1 MRSNQHTVLAGIA
14 AIVLLAGTGLAL
26 AQDAAKNQKQPGAAS
41 RPNAARPAA
50 TQQIKPGPANP
61 RGPSAQ
67 NTEEKGKGPMA
78 AQRNTGQKA
87 QSSAAMQQGK
97 TPNAQ
102 DKNRTA
108 QQINRGSKANKLR
121 LGENRTAR
129 TQRTKMSRT
138 ARTAQQRQTAQG
150 QGQRKGFEGLQGNA
164 TKELQ
169 NGTVGQ
175 NGTGAAGMKVQLSD
189 QQRSQIRETV
199 IGSRN
204 APRVGQVDFAVQ
216 PGTVIPRGR
225 IHVVPVPRTLVRIEP
240 EWRGYLYFVYE
251 DELIIVNPRDMRIV
265 AVVNV

>member
-1 MRSNQHTVLAGIA
+1 MRTKQHTVLAGIA

-26 AQDAAKNQKQPGAAS
+26 AQDAAKDQKQPGAA
-41 RPNAARPAA
+41 PQPKAAPPAA
-50 TQQIKPGPANP
+50 TQQIKPGPANNP
-61 RGPSAQ
+61 GPSAQ
-67 NTEEKGKGPMA
+67 KTEEKGKGSMA
-78 AQRNTGQKA
+78 TQQSTGQKA
-87 QSSAAMQQGK
+87 QSKAVMEQGK
-97 TPNAQ
+97 TLNAH

-108 QQINRGSKANKLR
+108 QQINRGSKANK
-121 LGENRTAR
+121 
-129 TQRTKMSRT
+129 MSRT
-138 ARTAQQRQTAQG
+138 TSAAQLRQTAQG
-150 QGQRKGFEGLQGNA
+150 QEQRKGLQGLQGNA

-175 NGTGAAGMKVQLSD
+175 NAQGAAGMNVQLTD
-189 QQRSQIRETV
+189 QQRTQIRDTV
-199 IGSRN
+199 IGARN
-204 APRVGQVDFAVQ
+204 APRAGQVDFAVA